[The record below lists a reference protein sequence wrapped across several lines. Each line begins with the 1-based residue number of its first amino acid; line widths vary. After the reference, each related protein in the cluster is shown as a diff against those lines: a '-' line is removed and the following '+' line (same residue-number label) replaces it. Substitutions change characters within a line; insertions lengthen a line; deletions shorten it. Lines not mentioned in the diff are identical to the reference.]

1 MKNEALRARD
11 VDSFIRFVR
20 TGCERNKLVS
30 VCYNSDDTKVTT
42 RAGDGNERSNLSD
55 EDYETSHEEDEH
67 GENLHDEPAVGRNRV

>member
-1 MKNEALRARD
+1 MRG
-11 VDSFIRFVR
+11 I
-20 TGCERNKLVS
+20 NKLVS
-30 VCYNSDDTKVTT
+30 VCYNSDDTRVST

>member
-1 MKNEALRARD
+1 M
-11 VDSFIRFVR
+11 
-20 TGCERNKLVS
+20 S

>member
-1 MKNEALRARD
+1 MRLLARD
-11 VDSFIRFVR
+11 VDSFRQSLECKRV
-20 TGCERNKLVS
+20 GSRNKLVS
-30 VCYNSDDTKVTT
+30 VCYNSDDTRVST